1 MPRHRRRPLHPCT
14 IAGPNINIKKMGKL
28 GGAEG
33 ERHTNLGAL
42 ATCKGGSHHTNPP
55 AVSGGIPVSRYVHRK
70 RRKRGGLRQGRYGGG
85 DRSREQTNKQTNL
98 AQADAQCE
106 TVTTEHRGIGVV
118 RHIDDDPTP
127 VRASAASLGKNGNL
141 YLFPEIFPEIKQSNA
156 RNGKRKFGSPA
167 AEFSVKPKWR
177 PASAGVGSAFGLCPV
192 WCTSTSCWMQHR
204 SSWGLQARGWQGIIK
219 ACSSAAR
226 RHLAP

>member
-1 MPRHRRRPLHPCT
+1 MCT
-14 IAGPNINIKKMGKL
+14 GRGES
-28 GGAEG
+28 EG
-33 ERHTNLGAL
+33 
-42 ATCKGGSHHTNPP
+42 
-55 AVSGGIPVSRYVHRK
+55 
-70 RRKRGGLRQGRYGGG
+70 GGLRQGRYAGG

-98 AQADAQCE
+98 AQADAQCK

-167 AEFSVKPKWR
+167 AEFSVKPKVR
-177 PASAGVGSAFGLCPV
+177 L
-192 WCTSTSCWMQHR
+192 TRH
-204 SSWGLQARGWQGIIK
+204 SWLRGFHAVSLSDTTNITFT
-219 ACSSAAR
+219 
-226 RHLAP
+226 